1 MLWALH
7 IYEIIDALCNV
18 CTKCPW
24 NGSTTD
30 IESVFPSVW
39 HSTSNLSIFINAS
52 SMMNN
57 TRHLRI
63 KTSYKITNVVQRCCS
78 FCKVRQKNYQFSS
91 KIRYFPVNSM
101 VVWQNEINVKQITTK
116 VVLLLIIG
124 EAIMIWI
131 VLYRKS
137 IDQKM

>member
-24 NGSTTD
+24 NGSTTTD

-91 KIRYFPVNSM
+91 KILGCRDPRCKHEYLDSSWFD
-101 VVWQNEINVKQITTK
+101 K
-116 VVLLLIIG
+116 
-124 EAIMIWI
+124 
-131 VLYRKS
+131 KS
-137 IDQKM
+137 IHFEEMSPEDDGDESDKHI